1 MNCMVN
7 LACRSHCKTRCFA
20 DVVCR
25 AHRGRS
31 EMLCEYMQIHCTMH
45 RKAPCLAGRGAPFFM
60 LMVCRLTLCDA
71 SLKLALE
78 SVLSKNTASSHG
90 GPASRKASRGSRK
103 PGRQASEVFR
113 RCGLQRAWHTNF
125 PGSWDLAFPLPGSF
139 PAGKYGKHAWK
150 AEVLFIICQRPP
162 LSEIVLASSLDS

>member
-1 MNCMVN
+1 MVCVVN
-7 LACRSHCKTRCFA
+7 LASRSHCKTRCFA

-25 AHRGRS
+25 AHRGRNG
-31 EMLCEYMQIHCTMH
+31 MLCECMRLHCTMH
-45 RKAPCLAGRGAPFFM
+45 HKTPCLAGREAIFFM
-60 LMVCRLTLCDA
+60 LVVCRLTLCKA

-78 SVLSKNTASSHG
+78 SALSKNTAASHR
-90 GPASRKASRGSRK
+90 GPALRKASRGSRK
-103 PGRQASEVFR
+103 LGRQASEVFR

-125 PGSWDLAFPLPGSF
+125 PGSWELAFPLPGSF

-162 LSEIVLASSLDS
+162 LSEVVLPSSLDS

>member
-1 MNCMVN
+1 MVCVVN
-7 LACRSHCKTRCFA
+7 LASRSHCKTRCFA

-25 AHRGRS
+25 AHRGRNG
-31 EMLCEYMQIHCTMH
+31 MLCERMRLHCTMH
-45 RKAPCLAGRGAPFFM
+45 HKTPCLAGREAIFFM
-60 LMVCRLTLCDA
+60 LVVCRLTLCDA

-78 SVLSKNTASSHG
+78 SALSKNTAASHR

-103 PGRQASEVFR
+103 LGRQASEVFR

-125 PGSWDLAFPLPGSF
+125 PGSWELAFPLPGSF

>member
-25 AHRGRS
+25 AHRGRKR
-31 EMLCEYMQIHCTMH
+31 MLCEYLRIHCTMH
-45 RKAPCLAGRGAPFFM
+45 RKAPCLAGREAIFVM
-60 LMVCRLTLCDA
+60 LVVCRLTLCNA

-78 SVLSKNTASSHG
+78 SALSKNTAASHR
-90 GPASRKASRGSRK
+90 GPALRKASRGSRK
-103 PGRQASEVFR
+103 LGRQASEVFR

-125 PGSWDLAFPLPGSF
+125 PASLELAFPLPGSF
-139 PAGKYGKHAWK
+139 PAGKHCKHA
-150 AEVLFIICQRPP
+150 
-162 LSEIVLASSLDS
+162 